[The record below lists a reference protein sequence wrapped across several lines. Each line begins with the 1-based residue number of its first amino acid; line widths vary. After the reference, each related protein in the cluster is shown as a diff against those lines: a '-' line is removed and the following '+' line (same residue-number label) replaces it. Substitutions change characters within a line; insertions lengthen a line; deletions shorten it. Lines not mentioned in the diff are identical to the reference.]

1 MENIASGYQSRPLL
15 VFWETTKACDLTCRH
30 CRATSMKLPAEDELT
45 LDQSMDFLNQLTE
58 FNGKPPVLIM
68 TGGDV
73 MKKQN
78 LAEIM
83 HHARDL
89 KIPFALSP
97 AVTGLGNEGSFS
109 LVEGSGA
116 SSISISLDGKE
127 GFHDYLRGI
136 GVFQKTIRTLRALK
150 ESGINVQVN
159 TLVSGNNLTDLPWVL
174 KILLELGIKTW
185 EIFFLIKVG
194 RGMDVEDV
202 TSEQYDAA
210 CKFLVYAA
218 GYGINI
224 RTVEGPYFR
233 KLSIDHNNDVSLG
246 NNRLFS
252 ELKETAVKLCGH
264 PEHGKDRIP
273 VAKTSDGN
281 GIIFVSHNGRVR
293 PSGFLPLD
301 VGNILDERLAEVYEK
316 SEILKRM
323 RDRSNI
329 TGKCGACQYLEVC
342 GGSRARAYF
351 YRGEVFAEDP
361 VCPLQLNQ
369 GDSI

>member
-1 MENIASGYQSRPLL
+1 MENTASGYQLKPLL
-15 VFWETTKACDLTCRH
+15 VFWETTKACDLACRH

-45 LDQSMDFLNQLTE
+45 LDQSIDFLNQLTE

-73 MKKQN
+73 MKKRN

-83 HHARDL
+83 DHARDV

-97 AVTGLGNEGSFS
+97 AVTGLGNEGSLT
-109 LVEGSGA
+109 LVKNSGA
-116 SSISISLDGKE
+116 SSISISLDGGAE
-127 GFHDYLRGI
+127 FHDYLRGA
-136 GVFQKTIRTLRALK
+136 GVFQTTIRTLIALK
-150 ESGINVQVN
+150 ESGINIQVN
-159 TLVSGNNLTDLPWVL
+159 TLVSRNNLTDLPWVL
-174 KILLELGIKTW
+174 KILLENGIKTW

-202 TSEQYDAA
+202 TPEQYDAA

-233 KLSIDHNNDVSLG
+233 KLSIDHNNGLSHE
-246 NNRLFS
+246 NNRLFLK
-252 ELKETAVKLCGH
+252 LKETAIKLCGH
-264 PEHGKDRIP
+264 PEHSRDRIP

-281 GIIFVSHNGRVR
+281 GIIFVSHNGNVR
-293 PSGFLPLD
+293 PSGFLPFD
-301 VGNILDERLAEVYEK
+301 VGNILDKPLVEVYEDN
-316 SEILKRM
+316 ETLKRL

-329 TGKCGACQYLEVC
+329 TGKCRVCQYLEVC

-351 YRGEVFAEDP
+351 YSGEVFGEDP
-361 VCPLQLNQ
+361 VCPFQPKEE
-369 GDSI
+369 GPD

>member
-150 ESGINVQVN
+150 ESGINIQVN

-202 TSEQYDAA
+202 TS
-210 CKFLVYAA
+210 
-218 GYGINI
+218 
-224 RTVEGPYFR
+224 
-233 KLSIDHNNDVSLG
+233 
-246 NNRLFS
+246 
-252 ELKETAVKLCGH
+252 
-264 PEHGKDRIP
+264 
-273 VAKTSDGN
+273 
-281 GIIFVSHNGRVR
+281 
-293 PSGFLPLD
+293 
-301 VGNILDERLAEVYEK
+301 
-316 SEILKRM
+316 
-323 RDRSNI
+323 
-329 TGKCGACQYLEVC
+329 
-342 GGSRARAYF
+342 
-351 YRGEVFAEDP
+351 
-361 VCPLQLNQ
+361 
-369 GDSI
+369 